1 MVLELLKRNTRLEDV
16 EAGTAGII
24 RAIRTWVVLHKAERS
39 PFDPMVPHFGSA
51 EATARLRVLIEMVG
65 TAWPDAV
72 ALAPPCCRLLSHDEA
87 TLAALLAHART
98 GNRRGFDRECHEMLD
113 WDARCRIWVA
123 MRVLLG
129 VAA

>member
-1 MVLELLKRNTRLEDV
+1 VLELLKSNERLTDLDP
-16 EAGTAGII
+16 GTAAII
-24 RAIRTWVVLHKAERS
+24 RAIRTWVVLGRAGHMPAAGMQWVE
-39 PFDPMVPHFGSA
+39 PA

-65 TAWPDAV
+65 SAWPDAV
-72 ALAPPCCRLLSHDEA
+72 ALSPPCCRLLSHDEA
-87 TLAALLAHART
+87 TLANLISHTRT

-113 WDARCRIWVA
+113 WDARCRIWDA